1 MLWRKLKEQ
10 AAIATGDFAKL
21 FGKVEL
27 PPLPQVAV
35 RLKQMASDET
45 TGLAEVAE
53 IIAADQA
60 ISTRILRFANSAHLG
75 LPHRIGDIRQAATA
89 LGLQRLQS
97 LVLGCSIQRV
107 LPTPRDPL
115 DPEEFWRDSLER
127 AVFAEALAGRIARGT
142 EGEAFTGALLQNM
155 AVPVLLGRWSQYYVP
170 IVKKA
175 LAESDGGAE
184 GGGRCATGAGGAS
197 LVEIEQRELTWT
209 HPQAGAWMARN
220 WGLPDVLTCC
230 IGLHHATPAEL
241 DGLGLAASPVAAVAV
256 SSHLPDAA
264 AICEEWLGVA
274 EAQYAELSEQAAD
287 SCREVAAMLGI
298 GSPAVA

>member
-10 AAIATGDFAKL
+10 AAVATGDFAKL

-35 RLKQMASDET
+35 RLKQMAGDET
-45 TGLAEVAE
+45 TGLADIAEVV
-53 IIAADQA
+53 AADQA
-60 ISTRILRFANSAHLG
+60 VSTRILRFANSAHLG

-89 LGLQRLQS
+89 LGMQRLQS

-107 LPTPRDPL
+107 LPAPRGPL
-115 DPEEFWRDSLER
+115 EPEEFWRDSLER
-127 AVFAEALAGRIARGT
+127 AVFAEALAQRIARGT
-142 EGEAFTGALLQNM
+142 EGEAFTGSLLQNM
-155 AVPVLLGRWSQYYVP
+155 AVPVLMGRWSDYYVP
-170 IVKKA
+170 IVERA
-175 LAESDGGAE
+175 MA
-184 GGGRCATGAGGAS
+184 GGGDGAAGGVRPGVGHGAS
-197 LVEIEQRELTWT
+197 LAEIEQRELSWT

-230 IGLHHATPAEL
+230 IGLHHAAPAEL
-241 DGLGLAASPVAAVAV
+241 DELGLAASPVAAVAV

-264 AICEEWLGVA
+264 AICGEWLGLG
-274 EAQYAELSEQAAD
+274 EEEYAEVREWAAN

>member
-10 AAIATGDFAKL
+10 AAVATGDFAKL
-21 FGKVEL
+21 FGEVEL

-35 RLKQMASDET
+35 RLKQMAGDET
-45 TGLAEVAE
+45 TGLADVAE
-53 IIAADQA
+53 VVAADQA
-60 ISTRILRFANSAHLG
+60 VSTRILRFANSAHLG
-75 LPHRIGDIRQAATA
+75 LPHRISDIRQAATA
-89 LGLQRLQS
+89 LGMQRLQS

-107 LPTPRDPL
+107 LPAPRGPL
-115 DPEEFWRDSLER
+115 EPEEFWRDSLER
-127 AVFAEALAGRIARGT
+127 AVFAEALAQRIARGT

-155 AVPVLLGRWSQYYVP
+155 AVPVLLGRWSDYYVP
-170 IVKKA
+170 IVERA
-175 LAESDGGAE
+175 MAGDGE
-184 GGGRCATGAGGAS
+184 GAGGACRARFGHGAS
-197 LVEIEQRELTWT
+197 LAEIEQRELSWT

-241 DGLGLAASPVAAVAV
+241 EGLGMAASPVAAVAV
-256 SSHLPDAA
+256 SSHLPEAA
-264 AICEEWLGVA
+264 AICGEWLGLG
-274 EAQYAELSEQAAD
+274 EEEYAELRERAAN